1 MLARPCPICQD
12 ASARHERD
20 VNGKELARC
29 YNCGFV
35 YTNLPNRTIAAANA
49 AMGSEVSHYYGAT
62 QADLDQAWFARIAAR
77 FSRTGARVLDVGC
90 GNGLLIEAFR
100 RRGCVVEGLDPSP
113 WARAAATEKQFVLH
127 PGMVEESSLPVGSY
141 DIVAATSTFE
151 HAPDPLQF
159 ARGLL
164 RLVRPG
170 GILYLCGMPN
180 YGSWAVRFGLAS
192 FRHNNPPWH
201 ASFFTPLTLRSVF
214 EIPEIRPFVDRIKI
228 RTYGVPELH
237 HYYSQIMRRRR
248 RSLDRGNPH
257 QSGSRTVAARAFHA
271 MTIAA
276 YVGLGR
282 PFRLGDKLEAM
293 VRRSRVDWNSPKG
306 HDQDGQP

>member
-1 MLARPCPICQD
+1 MLARPCPICHE

-29 YNCGFV
+29 DKCGFV
-35 YTNLPNRTIAAANA
+35 YANLPDRTIADANA
-49 AMGSEVSHYYGAT
+49 AMGNEVSHYYGAT

-77 FSRTGARVLDVGC
+77 FSRSGARVLDVGC

-113 WARAAATEKQFVLH
+113 WARAAAIEKQFVLH
-127 PGMVEESSLPVGSY
+127 SGFVDEDTLPVGSY

-151 HAPDPLQF
+151 HAADPLQF
-159 ARGLL
+159 VRGLL

-214 EIPEIRPFVDRIKI
+214 ESPEIRPFVDRIKI

-237 HYYSQIMRRRR
+237 HYYSRAMRWRRRAAVGGNR
-248 RSLDRGNPH
+248 RPGKLADV
-257 QSGSRTVAARAFHA
+257 GSNTLHGLA
-271 MTIAA
+271 IAA
-276 YVGLGR
+276 YIGLGR
-282 PFRLGDKLEAM
+282 PFRLGDKLEVT
-293 VRRSRVDWNSPKG
+293 VRRS
-306 HDQDGQP
+306 DGAWMSLKPRE